1 MPRRFRP
8 CRIGPRFVRG
18 FLPALLLAMGTLSVP
33 SFSPPA
39 WPQERIPQHSVVLI
53 RDAETE
59 TLLLGFEKSLFKAAG
74 LDPGLIRIMLVR
86 DRAINAFVSTG
97 NRMFI
102 NTGLLQQAGSVAE
115 VIGTMAHETG
125 HVAHGDISRV
135 PELTR
140 QAMLQSLGS
149 MLIGAAVGV
158 ASRDPGVGM
167 GAVLGGTSMAER
179 NYLAFSRGQEEAADE
194 SGLRCLDSLG
204 WPAAGLLALFDR
216 LDQEDALITNRR
228 DPYLITHPLTRDRM
242 EFVRHHVEMTKGRDL
257 RLPPTFETRFQMV
270 KAKLDGFLD
279 PPAILAKVH
288 KLDDPSPPARY
299 AWAIAEHQLG
309 HTARAL
315 EILHGLIRT
324 QPDNPWLRELDGQF
338 LFESGQARA
347 SIVPYQEAVRLA
359 PDQPLIRQ
367 SLGHAMI
374 EANDHGLMRQAV
386 TQLQIAARQDRDDD
400 ATWHFLGIAWGRIGD
415 MGEANLALAEESMLQ
430 NDLPAARRFARLAAD
445 TLPAGPVRLRAH
457 DISNATKKENRP

>member
-1 MPRRFRP
+1 
-8 CRIGPRFVRG
+8 
-18 FLPALLLAMGTLSVP
+18 
-33 SFSPPA
+33 
-39 WPQERIPQHSVVLI
+39 
-53 RDAETE
+53 
-59 TLLLGFEKSLFKAAG
+59 
-74 LDPGLIRIMLVR
+74 
-86 DRAINAFVSTG
+86 
-97 NRMFI
+97 
-102 NTGLLQQAGSVAE
+102 
-115 VIGTMAHETG
+115 
-125 HVAHGDISRV
+125 
-135 PELTR
+135 
-140 QAMLQSLGS
+140 
-149 MLIGAAVGV
+149 
-158 ASRDPGVGM
+158 
-167 GAVLGGTSMAER
+167 
-179 NYLAFSRGQEEAADE
+179 
-194 SGLRCLDSLG
+194 
-204 WPAAGLLALFDR
+204 
-216 LDQEDALITNRR
+216 
-228 DPYLITHPLTRDRM
+228 
-242 EFVRHHVEMTKGRDL
+242 
-257 RLPPTFETRFQMV
+257 MV

-288 KLDDPSPPARY
+288 KPDDPFPPARY

-324 QPDNPWLRELDGQF
+324 QPDHPWLRELDGQF

-445 TLPAGPVRLRAH
+445 TLPAGPARLRAH